1 MEASEMNS
9 KLSKPS
15 VIAMLMVAVM
25 ILGVF
30 VFPLWV
36 ISLVAPQYP
45 QGLGLLI
52 HVNRIEGITP
62 FDLQNINGLNH
73 YIGMHKIEP
82 GTIQELRYMKYFA
95 LGLALSAALVALI
108 RRRSALLV
116 WALIAV
122 VLAGIGMYDFYKWE
136 YRYGH
141 DLDPTAAIKV
151 PGMSYQPPIFGTKQL
166 LNFRTTAYPGI
177 GGWLAMI
184 AVALGVACVVYEC
197 WLRGRIA
204 TSRTRQV
211 AHRAT
216 PLTAGIMLCVAFAG
230 ASALSGCAKKPA
242 TIAFGTDAC
251 EHCSMTITDQ
261 RYGAI
266 LVTDKGR
273 SYKFDSV
280 ECMMGALAQGEKLAG
295 ATVHSFYVMDYAH
308 PGQIIDAS
316 HASFLVSPNLPSP
329 MGANVSSFGQEV
341 DANHVQTEKGG
352 DIMTWGAV
360 QRHIQEW
367 EKS

>member
-1 MEASEMNS
+1 
-9 KLSKPS
+9 
-15 VIAMLMVAVM
+15 MLMVAVM

-52 HVNRIEGITP
+52 HVDRIEGITP

-95 LGLALSAALVALI
+95 LGLAVTAALVALI
-108 RRRSALLV
+108 RRRAVLLA
-116 WALIAV
+116 WALIAI
-122 VLAGIGMYDFYKWE
+122 VLAGIGMYDFYQWE

-141 DLDPTAAIKV
+141 DLDPSAAIKV
-151 PGMSYQPPIFGTKQL
+151 PGMSYQPPMIGTKQL

-184 AVALGVACVVYEC
+184 AVGLGVACVVYEY

-204 TSRTRQV
+204 TSRARHMPQPITPV
-211 AHRAT
+211 AAT
-216 PLTAGIMLCVAFAG
+216 VLLCAAFGVAT
-230 ASALSGCAKKPA
+230 LNGCAKKPA
-242 TIAFGTDAC
+242 AIAFGTDAC

-261 RYGAI
+261 HYGAV
-266 LVTDKGR
+266 LVTEKGR

-280 ECMMGALAQGEKLAG
+280 ECMIESLAQGGKLEG
-295 ATVHSFYVMDYAH
+295 AAVHAFYVMDYAR
-308 PGQIIDAS
+308 PGRLVAATQ
-316 HASFLVSPNLPSP
+316 ASFLVSPNLPSP
-329 MGANVSSFGQEV
+329 MGANVSSFAEAAAAGGV
-341 DANHVQTEKGG
+341 RNEKGG
-352 DIMTWGAV
+352 DVMDWNAV
-360 QRHIQEW
+360 QKHLRD
-367 EKS
+367 SSRS